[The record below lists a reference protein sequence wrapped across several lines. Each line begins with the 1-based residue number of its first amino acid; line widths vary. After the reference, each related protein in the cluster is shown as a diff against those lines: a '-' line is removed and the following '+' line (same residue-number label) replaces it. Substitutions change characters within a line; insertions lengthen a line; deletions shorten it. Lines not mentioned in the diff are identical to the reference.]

1 VVDYIYD
8 TLVVS
13 IPALCVGVA
22 DELILIFYDTD
33 VVVADGTGGTGT
45 TTTSDQKVL
54 ERFVIA
60 FDVSSILEASRV
72 LEGDGENNTA
82 SNNNDNTNEINDDGT
97 TQMSMIVQT
106 KVQELQ
112 RSLRDVLLKIISM
125 EGSTSSIGRR
135 RGQTNF
141 TGTTTFKLCLHCRSA
156 TTPVTI
162 DVEGVEGDDCNLVEG
177 EDLLEKCPELST
189 AMEGGKWF
197 KSDAESCQFGDG
209 GVSNNLDCSDKTGDG
224 DRSKTHSVTRPIKSV
239 YVPSC
244 GLRMQLLMEC
254 ET

>member
-13 IPALCVGVA
+13 IPALCMGVA
-22 DELILIFYDTD
+22 DELILVFYDTD
-33 VVVADGTGGTGT
+33 VVVAGGSGTGTGGA
-45 TTTSDQKVL
+45 TSDQKVL
-54 ERFVIA
+54 ERFIIA

-72 LEGDGENNTA
+72 LEGDGENNTV
-82 SNNNDNTNEINDDGT
+82 SNNDDNTNEINDDGT

-125 EGSTSSIGRR
+125 EGSSSSIGRR

-141 TGTTTFKLCLHCRSA
+141 SGTTTFKLCLHCRSA
-156 TTPVTI
+156 TA
-162 DVEGVEGDDCNLVEG
+162 DMEGVEGGECDLMEG

-197 KSDAESCQFGDG
+197 KSDTESCQFGDG
-209 GVSNNLDCSDKTGDG
+209 GVSNNLDCSDNTGDG

-254 ET
+254 EA